1 MRACLLA
8 GVGVMVLTL
17 SACQDRDTEVTVDAE
32 AAVAPDAAQP
42 ETPEVVEAAGFRVED
57 VPEST
62 ATLPPFPF
70 FDTPEGL
77 TSRFTSDA
85 DRHAAFDIQHFV
97 AGDRIVAQE
106 GRVFHDA
113 FGLEPRTGRRY
124 TAVEFHRNYENAI
137 RALGGMKISEAQFT
151 APVVEAFGGRAAV
164 EAHYRGACVAVGC
177 QNESYLIRQDGKEY
191 WINVSTGRIPLSG
204 FVTVLERQ
212 AMTQSL
218 GFLSADDMKQAL
230 DADGRVA
237 LYVNFDTDR
246 ATLRPD
252 AAPVITEIVALLRA
266 NPALRLSVE
275 GHTDDTGTATRN
287 RTLSAERAAAVRAAL
302 IAEGI
307 AADRLTSQGFGS
319 SRPLAANDSDANRAR
334 NRRVELVRID

>member
-1 MRACLLA
+1 MRPGGPRPLEAQGKVDQPLLA
-8 GVGVMVLTL
+8 PIHL
-17 SACQDRDTEVTVDAE
+17 AE
-32 AAVAPDAAQP
+32 ID
-42 ETPEVVEAAGFRVED
+42 G
-57 VPEST
+57 
-62 ATLPPFPF
+62 
-70 FDTPEGL
+70 G
-77 TSRFTSDA
+77 A
-85 DRHAAFDIQHFV
+85 DLANLV

-113 FGLEPRTGRRY
+113 FVLEPRTGRRY

-137 RALGGMKISEAQFT
+137 RALGGMKISETQFT
-151 APVVEAFGGRAAV
+151 APVVAAFGGRPAV
-164 EAHYRGACVAVGC
+164 EAHYKGACVATGC
-177 QNESYLIRQDGKEY
+177 QNESYLIRQGDQEY

-212 AMTQSL
+212 AMTQSV
-218 GFLSADDMKQAL
+218 GFLSADQMEQAL

-252 AAPVITEIVALLRA
+252 ADPVINEIVALLRA
-266 NPALRLSVE
+266 NPDLRLSVE
-275 GHTDDTGTATRN
+275 GHTDDTGAAGHN

-302 IAEGI
+302 VAEGV
-307 AADRLTSQGFGS
+307 AGDRLTSQGFGS
-319 SRPLAANDSDANRAR
+319 SQPLVANDSDANRAR